1 MNGKTQLLII
11 GGGVS
16 GTALLYTAARYTNLG
31 SITLIEK
38 NGDLAHVN
46 SHGRN
51 NSQTLHRGDIE
62 TNYTLEKALY
72 VKQAVDMVVNYAFSQ
87 QAQGGPQLVHPCS
100 KLALGVGEQECAV
113 IRQRHAQ
120 FAPHYPGMELFE
132 MGEIAS
138 IEPYV
143 VMMRDGRWRRDPVVA
158 LGNRSEY
165 VACDFAALSRSFVT
179 AAQHEAGERL
189 DLRLS
194 TQVESIESAGD
205 HFVVRTSTGVIE
217 AENVVSC
224 AGGHSL
230 LMAHRMGYGL
240 DYSVLPMGGSFYFT
254 PALLNGK
261 VYTVQNPS
269 LPFAAV
275 HGDIDLLVEG
285 KTRFGPTALALPML
299 ERYRY
304 QSIVDF
310 LKVFR
315 LNPDVMA
322 IAGDLLKVKDIR
334 NYFLKNLLYEVP
346 LLQRYL
352 FMQEIRKIVP
362 SITFDEVRYANRFG
376 GIRPQLLDKKAR
388 KLVLGEAKIDP
399 GNGII
404 FNMTP
409 SPGATSCLQNAE
421 KDARTVCDRLGL
433 QFDEGRHQEEL
444 AHDYTQTQQKP
455 RSAGVAA

>member
-1 MNGKTQLLII
+1 MKTQLLII

-16 GTALLYTAARYTNLG
+16 GSALLYTAARYSGLKHV
-31 SITLIEK
+31 TLVEK
-38 NGDLAHVN
+38 NDDLANVN

-72 VKQAVDMVVNYAFSQ
+72 VKQAVDMVVNYALQ
-87 QAQGGPQLVHPCS
+87 KEGMGAAPLVHKYP
-100 KLALGVGEQECAV
+100 KMALGVGEKECDF
-113 IRQRHAQ
+113 IRSRYTE
-120 FAPHYPGMELFE
+120 FAPHYKGMELFE

-143 VMMRDGRWRRDPVVA
+143 VMMRDGRWRKDPVVA
-158 LGNRSEY
+158 MGNRNEY
-165 VACDFAALSRSFVT
+165 VACDFAALARSFV
-179 AAQHEAGERL
+179 
-189 DLRLS
+189 
-194 TQVESIESAGD
+194 ESAQAESSCEIDLKLGGHVEQIEEKGD
-205 HFVVRTSTGVIE
+205 IFVVKTNQGTIE
-217 AENVVSC
+217 AENVITC

-230 LMAHRMGYGL
+230 LMAHKMGHGL

-254 PALLNGK
+254 PELLNGK
-261 VYTVQNPS
+261 VYTVQNPN

-299 ERYRY
+299 ERYQY
-304 QSIVDF
+304 KSILDF
-310 LKVFR
+310 FKVFR

-322 IAGDLLKVKDIR
+322 IAKDLLKVKDIR

-346 LLQRYL
+346 TLQRYL
-352 FMQEIRKIVP
+352 FMKEIRKIVP

-421 KDARTVCDRLGL
+421 KDVRTVCHRLGVA
-433 QFDEGRHQEEL
+433 FDEDRHREEL
-444 AHDYTQTQQKP
+444 AHDYTVPVTGSQEVVG
-455 RSAGVAA
+455 AN

>member
-1 MNGKTQLLII
+1 MKTELLIV

-16 GTALLYTAARYTNLG
+16 GSALLYTAARYSGLKHV
-31 SITLIEK
+31 TLVEK
-38 NGDLAHVN
+38 NDDLANVN

-72 VKQAVDMVVNYAFSQ
+72 VKQAVDMVVNYALQKEGEGAAS
-87 QAQGGPQLVHPCS
+87 LVHKYP
-100 KLALGVGEQECAV
+100 KMALGVGEKECDF
-113 IRQRHAQ
+113 IRSRYTE
-120 FAPHYPGMELFE
+120 FAPHYQGMELFE

-143 VMMRDGRWRRDPVVA
+143 VMMRDGRWRKDPVVA
-158 LGNRSEY
+158 MGNRNEY
-165 VACDFAALSRSFVT
+165 VACDFAALARSFV
-179 AAQHEAGERL
+179 
-189 DLRLS
+189 
-194 TQVESIESAGD
+194 ESAQAESSCEIDLKLGGHVEQIDEVGD
-205 HFVVRTSTGVIE
+205 HFVVKTNLGTIE
-217 AENVVSC
+217 AENMITC

-230 LMAHRMGYGL
+230 LMAHKMGYGL

-254 PALLNGK
+254 PELLNGK

-275 HGDIDLLVEG
+275 HGDVDLLVEG

-299 ERYRY
+299 ERYQY
-304 QSIVDF
+304 KSILDF
-310 LKVFR
+310 FKVFR

-322 IAGDLLKVKDIR
+322 IAKDLLKVKDIR

-346 LLQRYL
+346 TLQRYL
-352 FMQEIRKIVP
+352 FMKEIRKIVP

-421 KDARTVCDRLGL
+421 KDIRTVCDRLGIS
-433 QFDEGRHQEEL
+433 FDEDRHREEL
-444 AHDYTQTQQKP
+444 AHDYTVPTVDDE
-455 RSAGVAA
+455 RSVEAS

>member
-1 MNGKTQLLII
+1 MKTQLLII

-16 GTALLYTAARYTNLG
+16 GSALLYTAARYSGLKH
-31 SITLIEK
+31 ITLVEK
-38 NGDLAHVN
+38 NSDLANVN

-72 VKQAVDMVVNYAFSQ
+72 VKQAVDMVVNYALTQ
-87 QAQGGPQLVHPCS
+87 EQNGGAPLVHKYP
-100 KLALGVGEQECAV
+100 KLALGVGEKECDF
-113 IRQRHAQ
+113 IRQRYAE
-120 FAPHYPGMELFE
+120 FAPHYQGTELYE

-143 VMMRDGRWRRDPVVA
+143 VMMRDGRWRKDPVVA
-158 LGNRSEY
+158 MGNRSEY
-165 VACDFAALSRSFVT
+165 VACDFSALARSFVES
-179 AAQHEAGERL
+179 AQAEESCEI
-189 DLRLS
+189 DLKLG
-194 TQVESIESAGD
+194 TQIEQVEEMGD
-205 HFVVRTSTGVIE
+205 LFVVKTSQGTIE
-217 AENVVSC
+217 AENVITC

-230 LMAHRMGYGL
+230 LMAHKMGHGL

-254 PALLNGK
+254 PTLLNGK
-261 VYTVQNPS
+261 VYTVQNPN

-275 HGDIDLLVEG
+275 HGDVDLLVEE

-299 ERYRY
+299 ERYQY
-304 QSIVDF
+304 KSVLDF

-315 LNPDVMA
+315 PNEDVAAVAM
-322 IAGDLLKVKDIR
+322 DLLKVKDIR
-334 NYFLKNLLYEVP
+334 NYFFKNLLYEVP

-352 FMQEIRKIVP
+352 FMKEVRKIVP
-362 SITFDEVRYANRFG
+362 SITFDEIRYAKGFG
-376 GIRPQLLDKKAR
+376 GIRPQLIDKKAR

-421 KDARTVCDRLGL
+421 KDVRTVCERLGL
-433 QFDEGRHQEEL
+433 PFDEARHREEL
-444 AHDYTQTQQKP
+444 AHDYTQLTVTEEVL
-455 RSAGVAA
+455 AEAV